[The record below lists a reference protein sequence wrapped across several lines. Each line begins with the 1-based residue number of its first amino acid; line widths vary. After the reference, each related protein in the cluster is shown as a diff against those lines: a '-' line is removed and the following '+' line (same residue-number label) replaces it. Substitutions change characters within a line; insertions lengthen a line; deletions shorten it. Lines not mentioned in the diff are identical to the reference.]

1 MVKDEGIVR
10 IIKYG
15 LINNINNELM
25 LCVLKEIVEV
35 VVIVY
40 DLKLK
45 FVLFIIM
52 LMFRFK
58 EDFFIFL

>member
-58 EDFFIFL
+58 EDCFIFL

>member
-25 LCVLKEIVEV
+25 LCVLKEIVEE

-58 EDFFIFL
+58 EDCFIFL